1 MESNEQKNKNQKKT
15 MKIKQKKQKIK
26 NQKKNKKKQT
36 NQKIIQKKQK
46 NYNQTFI
53 NLMKIVKLIIQLH

>member
-1 MESNEQKNKNQKKT
+1 MNKKIKNQKMKT
-15 MKIKQKKQKIK
+15 KQKIQKIK

-46 NYNQTFI
+46 NYNQVFI